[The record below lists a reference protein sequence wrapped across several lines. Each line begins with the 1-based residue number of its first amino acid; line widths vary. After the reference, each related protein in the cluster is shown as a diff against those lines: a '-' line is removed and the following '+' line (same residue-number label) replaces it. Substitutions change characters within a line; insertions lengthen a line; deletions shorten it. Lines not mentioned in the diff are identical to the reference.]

1 MKKDVPVEA
10 TRPEERKTPFDR
22 EAILQV
28 LDRAPD
34 GYKFLARLAE
44 DPCEVL
50 QEHDLNSMK
59 RAALASSDLRPIE
72 PRDGKLKGRLKEW
85 LIAELQQASW

>member
-1 MKKDVPVEA
+1 MKKDVPVESA
-10 TRPEERKTPFDR
+10 GTAERKTPFNR

-28 LDRAPD
+28 LDRAPY

-59 RAALASSDLRPIE
+59 RAALASGDLRLIE
-72 PRDGKLKGRLKEW
+72 SRDGKLKGRLKEW
-85 LIAELQQASW
+85 LIAELQEASR